1 MVGLFDVVIRNG
13 LVADGTGGPAFE
25 ADVAVADGRIAAVGP
40 ALGRAT
46 REIDAGGRIVTP
58 GWVDIH
64 SHYDGQA
71 TWDSLLTPSG
81 AHGVTTTVFGNCGV
95 GFAPARPADRD
106 ALITLMEGVEDIPG
120 TALAEGLPWTWE
132 SFPQYLDRLAE
143 MPRVMDVAAMI
154 PHSAVRAYVLGPT
167 ESIRDRASQ
176 RQLRQM
182 ARLVRQAI
190 GAGAIGLSTS
200 RTKLHLGAD
209 RRPVPGSF
217 AEMEELLVLA
227 GAVRDGG
234 GGMLQVVCDWSADDP
249 AREFEWLRRLAAESG
264 QPLSFTLVQ
273 FNETPDHH
281 RRLLALLQDAIAD
294 GLPMHA
300 GVGTRPVG
308 MLINLE
314 SKVHPFSEHPSYAEI
329 ASLPLDAKLRRM
341 RDPEFRA
348 RLLAE
353 ETTSTSRFWRPRML
367 AFGNMFPLGTPP
379 DYEPAPEQSVAALA
393 KRAGRPEY
401 EVIYDLLTA
410 GAGTEWLYVP
420 LMNYAEGSLE
430 PQLEM
435 MRHPGAVVSL
445 ADGGAH
451 CGLICDASA
460 PTFQLTHWVKHR
472 ARGPRLGLEEAVHL
486 QTGRPAAIWGFSD
499 RGEVRPGLRAD
510 LNVIDL
516 DRLELLPPR
525 WAADLPAGGR
535 RLLQDAVGY
544 DLTMLAGQVTWQDGE
559 PTGALPGRLVRQISP
574 QLVG

>member
-1 MVGLFDVVIRNG
+1 MWAMFDTVIRG
-13 LVADGTGGPAFE
+13 GTIVDGTGGPAFT
-25 ADVAVADGRIAAVGP
+25 ADVAIEGDRIAAVGGD
-40 ALGRAT
+40 LGQAR
-46 REIDAGGRIVTP
+46 REIDATGRIVTP

-71 TWDSLLTPSG
+71 TWDALLSPSG

-95 GFAPARPADRD
+95 GFAPARSADRD

-120 TALAEGLPWTWE
+120 TALSEGLPWTWE
-132 SFPQYLDRLAE
+132 SFPEYLDRLAE
-143 MPRVMDVAAMI
+143 FPRVMDVAAMI
-154 PHSAVRAYVLGPT
+154 PHSAVRAYVMGPR
-167 ESIRDRASQ
+167 ESVRGEATQ
-176 RQLRQM
+176 GQLAEM
-182 ARLVRQAI
+182 AALVREAVA
-190 GAGAIGLSTS
+190 AGAIGLSTS

-209 RRPVPGSF
+209 GRPVPGSF
-217 AEMEELLVLA
+217 ADMEELLVLA

-234 GGMLQVVCDWSADDP
+234 GGMLQVVCDWSPDDP
-249 AREFEWLRRLAAESG
+249 AREFEWLRRLTASSG

-281 RRLLALLQDAIAD
+281 RRLLGLLAQARAD
-294 GLPMHA
+294 GLPIHA

-314 SKVHPFSEHPSYAEI
+314 SKVHPFSGHPSYA
-329 ASLPLDAKLRRM
+329 AVAGLPLAGKLERM
-341 RDPEFRA
+341 RDPGFRD

-353 ETTSTSRFWRPRML
+353 ETASTSRFWRPRML
-367 AFGNMFPLGTPP
+367 AFGAMFPLGSPP
-379 DYEPAPEQSVAALA
+379 DYEPAPERSVAAMA
-393 KRAGRPEY
+393 ARSGRTEY

-410 GAGTEWLYVP
+410 GDGTEWLYVP

-472 ARGPRLGLEEAVHL
+472 DRGPRLGLEEAVHL
-486 QTGRPAAIWGFSD
+486 QTGRPASVWGFPD
-499 RGEVRPGLRAD
+499 RGEVRAGKRAD

-516 DRLELLPPR
+516 DRLRLLPPR

-535 RLLQDAVGY
+535 RLLQDAEGY
-544 DLTMLAGQVTWQDGE
+544 DLTMLAGRVTWHDGE
-559 PTGALPGRLVRQISP
+559 PTGELPGHLVRFFYD
-574 QLVG
+574 

>member
-329 ASLPLDAKLRRM
+329 ASFPLDAKLRRM